1 MAQQRLDTFDY
12 INDPFTAHQVSTL
25 AALLQ
30 GEWTEKARDGFLVI
44 SGRFI
49 DETST
54 DRTDELG
61 PLFHTETSQG
71 RLSLRL
77 SLETL
82 FNAVG
87 SLEKFEADYPVYI
100 NDPVHGSLGAFPQLP
115 IVGIHTL
122 EPKIYRLFDS
132 NAIVYGDK
140 ELVRDYIARTGKLPV
155 MPPPASLILRK
166 KAHMYWCSFERYE
179 SPAASRAALQILEKW
194 NSDCKMRA
202 TLPTADLDGLA
213 FVAYSGV
220 SEYPPHV
227 KNLSKNPPAFAGYNV
242 ELKVSDHPELPG
254 GGLQIGVVG
263 EPPVTV
269 LEEWRDDENA
279 WTEVWS
285 R

>member
-1 MAQQRLDTFDY
+1 LDTFDY
-12 INDPFTAHQVSTL
+12 INDPLTAGQIATL
-25 AALLQ
+25 AVLLQ
-30 GEWTEKARDGFLVI
+30 DEWTEKARDGFLVI

-49 DETST
+49 DETGT

-61 PLFHTETSQG
+61 PLFRTDTPQG

-82 FNAVG
+82 FDAVG
-87 SLEKFEADYPVYI
+87 SLGKFEAEYPVYI

-122 EPKIYRLFDS
+122 EPSVYRLFDS
-132 NAIVYGDK
+132 NAVVYRST
-140 ELVRDYIARTGKLPV
+140 ELVRDYIARTGKLPL
-155 MPPPASLILRK
+155 MLPPASLILRE
-166 KAHMYWCSFERYE
+166 KAHMYWCSFERYG
-179 SPAASRAALQILEKW
+179 SPSASRTALQILEKW
-194 NSDCKMRA
+194 NSDCKLRA
-202 TLPTADLDGLA
+202 TLPTAELESLA

-227 KNLSKNPPAFAGYNV
+227 KNLSKNPPTFAGYNV
-242 ELKVSDHPELPG
+242 ELKASDHPELPG

-263 EPPVTV
+263 EPPVTL

-279 WTEVWS
+279 WIEVWS